1 MLGFGL
7 DLEDGDLEQN
17 QQINGQRECDKLA
30 RGSVQGIA
38 DCN

>member
-7 DLEDGDLEQN
+7 DLEDGLEQN

-38 DCN
+38 DCS